1 LLPEKASQTTFPP
14 PSAPQASRYGLG
26 WECDRSA
33 IDQRLRYEPIGSKSL
48 DLHPF
53 NPRMFPAAAINS
65 GVHLLFYVTAEE
77 KVRLHDDTADRNA
90 VPAAVPAAVHCSNS
104 ASRIHN
110 CFIQRWPG
118 RGHET
123 QFDA

>member
-14 PSAPQASRYGLG
+14 PSVSQASGCGLG
-26 WECDRSA
+26 WECDCSA
-33 IDQRLRYEPIGSKSL
+33 IDQRLRHEPIGPKSL

-53 NPRMFPAAAINS
+53 NPGMFPAAAIHS
-65 GVHLLFYVTAEE
+65 GGHLLFYVTAEE
-77 KVRLHDDTADRNA
+77 KVRLHDDTSDRNTVPVA
-90 VPAAVPAAVHCSNS
+90 VACSNS

-110 CFIQRWPG
+110 RFIERWPC

>member
-1 LLPEKASQTTFPP
+1 MFFAARKGLSDNFSA
-14 PSAPQASRYGLG
+14 PSAPQASGCGLG
-26 WECDRSA
+26 WKCNRSA
-33 IDQRLRYEPIGSKSL
+33 IDQRLRYEPIGPKSL

-53 NPRMFPAAAINS
+53 NPRMFPAAAIDS

-90 VPAAVPAAVHCSNS
+90 VPVAVACSNS

-110 CFIQRWPG
+110 RFIQRWPG
-118 RGHET
+118 RSHET

>member
-1 LLPEKASQTTFPP
+1 LLPEKASQTTFSP
-14 PSAPQASRYGLG
+14 PSVPQASGSDLNG
-26 WECDRSA
+26 ECDRST
-33 IDQRLRYEPIGSKSL
+33 IDQRLRHEPISPESL

-53 NPRMFPAAAINS
+53 NSWIFPAAAIDS

-90 VPAAVPAAVHCSNS
+90 VPVAVACS
-104 ASRIHN
+104 ASAGRISN
-110 CFIQRWPG
+110 RFIERWPG
-118 RGHET
+118 RGHEP

>member
-1 LLPEKASQTTFPP
+1 MLHEKASQTTFPP
-14 PSAPQASRYGLG
+14 ASAPQASGCGLG
-26 WECDRSA
+26 WEGDRSA
-33 IDQRLRYEPIGSKSL
+33 IDQRLRHEPIGPKSL

-53 NPRMFPAAAINS
+53 NPRMFSAAAIHS
-65 GVHLLFYVTAEE
+65 SVHLLFYVTAEE

-90 VPAAVPAAVHCSNS
+90 VPVAFPCSTS
-104 ASRIHN
+104 ASRVHN
-110 CFIQRWPG
+110 RFIECWPG

>member
-1 LLPEKASQTTFPP
+1 MLPEKGSHTTFPP

-33 IDQRLRYEPIGSKSL
+33 IDQRLRYEPIGPKSL

-53 NPRMFPAAAINS
+53 NPRMFPAAAIHS

-90 VPAAVPAAVHCSNS
+90 VPVVVACSNS
-104 ASRIHN
+104 ASRISN
-110 CFIQRWPG
+110 RLIQRWPG
-118 RGHET
+118 RGHEP

>member
-1 LLPEKASQTTFPP
+1 MLPEKASQTTFPS
-14 PSAPQASRYGLG
+14 PSAPQALGCGLS

-33 IDQRLRYEPIGSKSL
+33 IDQRLRYEPIGPKSL

-53 NPRMFPAAAINS
+53 NPRIFPAAAIHS

-90 VPAAVPAAVHCSNS
+90 VPNAFPYSNS
-104 ASRIHN
+104 PSRTHN
-110 CFIQRWPG
+110 RFIQRWPG
-118 RGHET
+118 GGHKT